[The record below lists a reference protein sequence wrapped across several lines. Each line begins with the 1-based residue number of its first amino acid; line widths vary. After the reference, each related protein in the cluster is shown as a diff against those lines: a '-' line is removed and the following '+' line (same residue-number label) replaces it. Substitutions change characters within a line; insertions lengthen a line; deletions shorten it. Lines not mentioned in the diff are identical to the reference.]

1 SEVTEFPVLLLTHCL
16 PPPSIFHCRHLVAS
30 VAASWLFAIP
40 PPVMRARLRNAPV
53 GTCQLYPSP
62 PRLSPATTT
71 ERQAGTEKQAW
82 ATVLHS
88 SDKYICG
95 ALALARS
102 LRRVG
107 TRHELVAFVSKEVS
121 QRAQRSLTLAGWKVV
136 AIGRMRSSF
145 KASSNYCKYNHSK
158 LRLWQMAQYSKLIF
172 LDTDMLLLRNL
183 DHLFAMPELTAVSNN
198 KFQFNGGLLVVEPS
212 PCTFAMLKDALAL
225 FETYGDCEQGLL
237 NELNPWWH
245 RLPQSTNFLKFAW
258 SSNPKHLA
266 ERRATLSAQ
275 PPVVDMV
282 HYLGA
287 KPWYC
292 YRDFDCNLLSTERQF
307 ADDLAFEMWW
317 KVHDEMSEE
326 EQQQCWMP
334 TWTKAA
340 LRAAM
345 EKMRLLKEDPRLW
358 NPTALGPAPDD
369 AATARF
375 ARQRAD
381 RTAWTSRD
389 AAACIALSSLL
400 PESEEVHFTQVR
412 TAAAYL
418 TAIKARYS
426 TPATVSLG
434 RLFLPFLF
442 PDLASF
448 ERSADLIAHLRSLD
462 ASYRAASTEAQLAL
476 LPPPM
481 AITVY
486 FIATSL
492 PDRLA
497 SVRDALL
504 LKHPSELTIEV
515 LESTLKDVES
525 NLRSVAAASGT
536 VSPPLF
542 HGCTVPQL
550 PTFTASLAT
559 ATTDAT
565 AAAVTT
571 TSRSRGRGGKKG
583 GSGGGGGGGSGGSG
597 GAVATGGG
605 GSAASGETPRAAAG
619 DSTAPAGGG
628 DPRARQSPP
637 VLPAPLGG
645 AAAWYQ
651 AQRQQ
656 HLQQQQQPL
665 SSQQPQRQQRQ
676 QLAPGSGLRQP
687 QRGAAYPPCPY
698 QVQTG
703 PRRGHPCGRFHPPGQ
718 CFAQLT
724 DTVRLT
730 YGVGGPAPDWLPLV
744 QRYGSALWG
753 MSAEQLVDLIS
764 APHAL
769 YAVVDSSISDS
780 VYSGV
785 VSLGASLAQLPVA
798 SVGTCVDSRPATTS
812 EDASLSF
819 DLRCV
824 HGCDRCPLTRS
835 DRGSDCC
842 GLICLSL
849 YDLSCCRMFRTP
861 RD

>member
-1 SEVTEFPVLLLTHCL
+1 MTTPRVLRFDADGRPLDFSVWLL
-16 PPPSIFHCRHLVAS
+16 
-30 VAASWLFAIP
+30 
-40 PPVMRARLRNAPV
+40 RAR
-53 GTCQLYPSP
+53 
-62 PRLSPATTT
+62 
-71 ERQAGTEKQAW
+71 
-82 ATVLHS
+82 
-88 SDKYICG
+88 
-95 ALALARS
+95 
-102 LRRVG
+102 
-107 TRHELVAFVSKEVS
+107 
-121 QRAQRSLTLAGWKVV
+121 
-136 AIGRMRSSF
+136 
-145 KASSNYCKYNHSK
+145 
-158 LRLWQMAQYSKLIF
+158 
-172 LDTDMLLLRNL
+172 
-183 DHLFAMPELTAVSNN
+183 
-198 KFQFNGGLLVVEPS
+198 
-212 PCTFAMLKDALAL
+212 
-225 FETYGDCEQGLL
+225 
-237 NELNPWWH
+237 
-245 RLPQSTNFLKFAW
+245 
-258 SSNPKHLA
+258 
-266 ERRATLSAQ
+266 
-275 PPVVDMV
+275 
-282 HYLGA
+282 
-287 KPWYC
+287 
-292 YRDFDCNLLSTERQF
+292 
-307 ADDLAFEMWW
+307 
-317 KVHDEMSEE
+317 
-326 EQQQCWMP
+326 
-334 TWTKAA
+334 
-340 LRAAM
+340 
-345 EKMRLLKEDPRLW
+345 RLLESPVQGGETLW
-358 NPTALGPAPDD
+358 SHATGDLPEPPEPTALGPAPDD

-412 TAAAYL
+412 TATAYL

-481 AITVY
+481 AITIY

-515 LESTLKDVES
+515 LESALKDVES

-583 GSGGGGGGGSGGSG
+583 VSGGGGGGGSGGSG

-628 DPRARQSPP
+628 NPRARQSPP

-651 AQRQQ
+651 AQRL
-656 HLQQQQQPL
+656 HHPTTALHVSRHRL
-665 SSQQPQRQQRQ
+665 GHNAT
-676 QLAPGSGLRQP
+676 QLAHRALHLLPRQAFTCAF
-687 QRGAAYPPCPY
+687 AATALDTMSSIFPPPLPAFVLVPAAAAFFISPHVSSTRTASSSPSVTSLTSSSSPPCRS
-698 QVQTG
+698 T
-703 PRRGHPCGRFHPPGQ
+703 
-718 CFAQLT
+718 
-724 DTVRLT
+724 
-730 YGVGGPAPDWLPLV
+730 
-744 QRYGSALWG
+744 SA
-753 MSAEQLVDLIS
+753 S
-764 APHAL
+764 APLAAEPL
-769 YAVVDSSISDS
+769 LASS
-780 VYSGV
+780 
-785 VSLGASLAQLPVA
+785 SLRPHLAAAPTPA
-798 SVGTCVDSRPATTS
+798 IRPAATS
-812 EDASLSF
+812 PRSGADAA
-819 DLRCV
+819 
-824 HGCDRCPLTRS
+824 
-835 DRGSDCC
+835 
-842 GLICLSL
+842 
-849 YDLSCCRMFRTP
+849 
-861 RD
+861 

>member
-1 SEVTEFPVLLLTHCL
+1 
-16 PPPSIFHCRHLVAS
+16 
-30 VAASWLFAIP
+30 
-40 PPVMRARLRNAPV
+40 M
-53 GTCQLYPSP
+53 
-62 PRLSPATTT
+62 
-71 ERQAGTEKQAW
+71 
-82 ATVLHS
+82 
-88 SDKYICG
+88 
-95 ALALARS
+95 
-102 LRRVG
+102 
-107 TRHELVAFVSKEVS
+107 
-121 QRAQRSLTLAGWKVV
+121 
-136 AIGRMRSSF
+136 
-145 KASSNYCKYNHSK
+145 
-158 LRLWQMAQYSKLIF
+158 
-172 LDTDMLLLRNL
+172 
-183 DHLFAMPELTAVSNN
+183 
-198 KFQFNGGLLVVEPS
+198 
-212 PCTFAMLKDALAL
+212 
-225 FETYGDCEQGLL
+225 
-237 NELNPWWH
+237 
-245 RLPQSTNFLKFAW
+245 
-258 SSNPKHLA
+258 
-266 ERRATLSAQ
+266 
-275 PPVVDMV
+275 
-282 HYLGA
+282 
-287 KPWYC
+287 
-292 YRDFDCNLLSTERQF
+292 
-307 ADDLAFEMWW
+307 
-317 KVHDEMSEE
+317 
-326 EQQQCWMP
+326 
-334 TWTKAA
+334 
-340 LRAAM
+340 
-345 EKMRLLKEDPRLW
+345 
-358 NPTALGPAPDD
+358 
-369 AATARF
+369 
-375 ARQRAD
+375 
-381 RTAWTSRD
+381 
-389 AAACIALSSLL
+389 
-400 PESEEVHFTQVR
+400 
-412 TAAAYL
+412 
-418 TAIKARYS
+418 ARYS

-434 RLFLPFLF
+434 RRFLPFLF

-462 ASYRAASTEAQLAL
+462 VSYRAASTEAQLAL

-515 LESTLKDVES
+515 LESALKDIES

-571 TSRSRGRGGKKG
+571 TSRSCGRGGKKG

-665 SSQQPQRQQRQ
+665 SSQQPQQQQRQ

-730 YGVGGPAPDWLPLV
+730 YGVGGPAPDWVPLV

-764 APHAL
+764 APHAM
-769 YAVVDSSISDS
+769 YAVVDSSVSDS

-798 SVGTCVDSRPATTS
+798 SVGTCVESRPATTS
-812 EDASLSF
+812 EDASLS
-819 DLRCV
+819 V
-824 HGCDRCPLTRS
+824 G
-835 DRGSDCC
+835 
-842 GLICLSL
+842 
-849 YDLSCCRMFRTP
+849 
-861 RD
+861 